1 MAGANLNWA
10 AVKEWKSSG
19 LAPVVEDLIEERRT
33 AMAVHDSIASVD
45 VASNWKGAGASSA
58 QDALGKLKEICA
70 HHLGLIG
77 ELLSATGV
85 AQDGVGEVEKLVAEA
100 ATIAESND
108 LVIDDAGTV
117 YDPNPI
123 SAVDADTI
131 NAIMAERNA
140 KIRECAS
147 KVNEACNKAV
157 EVDEAYV
164 RVLGDVS
171 QGKDANPEGFDD
183 STPGLPNL
191 PREGASTE
199 EVAAWWYSLS
209 DRERGEIREKA
220 KNDIRAGRPT
230 KYEAL
235 GNMDGIDART
245 RGEINRERVDR
256 DIRSL
261 EDRISKAWEGVLT
274 DSDAERAQSET
285 ADLRNQLSELEKIRG
300 AGNQDDVSIYLY
312 EPATGE
318 DGHEAT
324 HAALAVGNIDD
335 ADNVTTYVPGMT
347 TSVEGSGGLVGQM
360 RALKSQAESEGQ
372 GSVAAIAWVGYDA
385 PPGPWTGDASVTS
398 THDAELGGNSLAKH
412 LEGIEDSRTASGKPV
427 HQSVLGHSY
436 GSTTSSYGVAQV
448 RSGVVDDYAVVGSPG
463 LKGAAETMHVP
474 EGNSYAMV
482 HDFDIRERDGAGDI
496 INVVNGV
503 GGPIRDSSGA
513 LGIDPVAPG
522 SGFKVLDPGG
532 SNAWNSVGAHRS
544 YFDEGSE
551 SLRNLA
557 KVVAGTAG

>member
-1 MAGANLNWA
+1 MAGANLNWG

-123 SAVDADTI
+123 SAVDADTV

-261 EDRISKAWEGVLT
+261 EDRISRAWEGVLT

-285 ADLRNQLSELEKIRG
+285 ADLRNQLSELEKIRD

-347 TSVEGSGGLVGQM
+347 TTVEGSGGLVGQM

-372 GSVAAIAWVGYDA
+372 GSVAAIAWIGYDA
-385 PPGPWTGDASVTS
+385 PPGPWTGDASVTG

-448 RSGVVDDYAVVGSPG
+448 RPGVVDDYAVFGSPG
-463 LKGAAETMHVP
+463 VKGAAETMHVP
-474 EGNSYAMV
+474 EGKSYAMV
-482 HDFDIRERDGAGDI
+482 HDFDTRERDGAGDI
-496 INVVNGV
+496 INVVNDI

-513 LGIDPVAPG
+513 LGIDPVASG

-532 SNAWNSVGAHRS
+532 SNAWNSVGAHKS